1 MTGKGQ
7 YDAIMAGVARTRR
20 EAAAAAPAVALLC
33 VAVAAAGCAGGPA
46 KSPAHRPS
54 PSASAR
60 TGGLATGAQRRALAA
75 RYLVIA
81 KVGNH
86 RLDVEFGHLHRRD
99 RNNLAAAHRDL
110 LQVAAT
116 ERTFDQHLLQ
126 IAFPA
131 ATERIAQFLY
141 WVNQSRASLT
151 AAAAGARSLSR
162 LRAYEQRMTLA
173 NVPVEQAVTIIRNQL
188 GLPPPS
194 ES

>member
-86 RLDVEFGHLHRRD
+86 RLDVELGHLHGRD

-110 LQVAAT
+110 LQVATT